1 MNYSP
6 LLESA
11 FNYAAGVTRGD
22 INACE
27 DVKLACQRFLD
38 MAERK
43 DAPYEFVP
51 AKAEHILKFVRF
63 CKHVKGPDAGKPI
76 DLQPFQVLFL
86 AAIYGFRDRAD
97 HSKRWVTD
105 VILFV
110 PRKSGK
116 TTLASI
122 VGLYEL
128 QFGETGAEVF
138 TLATSREQASIC
150 FDSSKAIVEAMDENL
165 AAKFIL
171 FRSEIKKQGD
181 STSTYRALSRE
192 NRKTGDGKNPSCALI
207 DEAAQITERSSI
219 EVLHSG
225 MGARK
230 NPLRLYMTTASFTKE
245 TKFFEDLNYF
255 RSLLRGAVADN
266 GKWFGLLY
274 SIDPGDEWS
283 DESTWGKA
291 NPMLGISVTTE
302 HIRHMAE
309 EASAKPASLNEFLCK
324 QLNIYVS
331 ANAAW
336 IDRRYWDESIAAM
349 PEAEPESTF
358 IAFDLAHS
366 RDLNA
371 ICILHRYGEEDFYA
385 KFQFFLPEDSFE
397 LIPNHYRPIFLQAKA
412 SGILRL
418 TQGNVTDI
426 NEIESYIKTQCK
438 ENQKVKEI
446 GYDPYNAAGLVANL
460 YGDGLPVKKIGQ
472 GMAMLSN
479 PSKATEQLIMK
490 KSIKHDGNPFVGWQ
504 LSNCEVYT
512 DVNNNIKVRK
522 NEADPSAKVDGII
535 TLIMAIH
542 CHLDNVFVSDSF
554 GFRSFEW

>member
-22 INACE
+22 ISACE

-43 DAPYEFVP
+43 DAPYEFVA

-86 AAIYGFRDRAD
+86 ASIYGFRDRAD

-255 RSLLRGAVADN
+255 RSLLRGTVADN

-283 DESTWGKA
+283 DENTWGKA

-336 IDRRYWDESIAAM
+336 IDRRYWDDSIAAM
-349 PEAEPESTF
+349 PETEPESTF

-371 ICILHRYGEEDFYA
+371 VCTLHRYGEEDFYV
-385 KFQFFLPEDSFE
+385 KFQFFLPEDSLE

-479 PSKATEQLIMK
+479 PSKAAEQLIMK
-490 KSIKHDGNPFVGWQ
+490 KGIKHDGNPFVGWQ